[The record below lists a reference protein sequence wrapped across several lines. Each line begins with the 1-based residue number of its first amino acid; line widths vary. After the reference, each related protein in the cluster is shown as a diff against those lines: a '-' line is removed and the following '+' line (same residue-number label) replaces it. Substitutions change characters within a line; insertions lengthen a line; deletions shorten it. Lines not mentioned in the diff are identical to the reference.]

1 MVHQERNHVLA
12 ALLSDHKWTPIYQEL
27 AKRDTFIPK
36 PKPRPARRRKPKLN
50 HPLREYIVTL
60 SSDEPTYILA
70 ANAEEAAW
78 HALELSEDRDAVL
91 IDVRLTDEW

>member
-1 MVHQERNHVLA
+1 MTHTHQSLNLDQLA
-12 ALLSDHKWTPIYQEL
+12 GASLSQ
-27 AKRDTFIPK
+27 
-36 PKPRPARRRKPKLN
+36 
-50 HPLREYIVTL
+50 PLREYIVTL

>member
-1 MVHQERNHVLA
+1 VTHTHQSLNLDQLA
-12 ALLSDHKWTPIYQEL
+12 GASLSQ
-27 AKRDTFIPK
+27 
-36 PKPRPARRRKPKLN
+36 
-50 HPLREYIVTL
+50 PLREYIVTL

-78 HALELSEDRDAVL
+78 HALELSEDRNAVL

>member
-1 MVHQERNHVLA
+1 MTHTHQSLSLDQLA
-12 ALLSDHKWTPIYQEL
+12 GASLN
-27 AKRDTFIPK
+27 
-36 PKPRPARRRKPKLN
+36 LN